1 MPSENKKSACK
12 GCRMAYNALNG
23 LYCTRL
29 KRYVE
34 YSKVQPCTQI
44 FQPKK

>member
-1 MPSENKKSACK
+1 MPSNVTRSVCK
-12 GCRMAYNALNG
+12 GCRNAYYALNG

-34 YSKVQPCTQI
+34 YNKVQPCTQI